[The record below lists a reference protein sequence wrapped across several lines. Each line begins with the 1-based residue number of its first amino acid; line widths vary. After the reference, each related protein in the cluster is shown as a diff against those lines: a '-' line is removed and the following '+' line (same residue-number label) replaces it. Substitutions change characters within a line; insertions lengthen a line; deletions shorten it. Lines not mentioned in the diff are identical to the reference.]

1 MSRSGDIVQQT
12 TTLGL
17 PLPPPGGAERY
28 ARIDWEKLWL
38 ATQRRPWRT
47 LALVPAGSSV
57 PDDFTL
63 DIAASLVRA
72 GTMHLG
78 VPIRIADGTR
88 VALAQ
93 LMQFMAEVSS
103 VIDSGD
109 MVMIALGP
117 VRENPTTVSL
127 AQAADHALLC
137 VPLDQVSIAE
147 TKRTLEEIGRDH
159 FVGGATFRL

>member
-1 MSRSGDIVQQT
+1 MSRLVDIVQQT
-12 TTLGL
+12 TTLGR

-28 ARIDWEKLWL
+28 ARVDWEKLWL

-57 PDDFTL
+57 PADFTL
-63 DIAASLVRA
+63 DIAASLVRT

-88 VALAQ
+88 VPLAH
-93 LMQFMAEVSS
+93 LVQFMSEVSA
-103 VIDSGD
+103 VIDTGD

-117 VRENPTTVSL
+117 VRDNPTTVSL

-137 VPLDQVSIAE
+137 VPLDQVSVAE
-147 TKRTLEEIGRDH
+147 TKRTLEEIGREH
-159 FVGGATFRL
+159 FVGGATFKL